1 MKKIHIIAVL
11 MMLISAVILI
21 TASGDVSSYS
31 TFEVARNTGERVK
44 IAGVFAKNKSM
55 EYNPEKD
62 PNWFSF
68 HLTDTDNV
76 TEKVILLQPKPQDFE
91 RSEQVILTGSYENGI
106 FVADEVLTKCPSKYK
121 DEEIALRKKSDNTNR
136 Q

>member
-1 MKKIHIIAVL
+1 MII
-11 MMLISAVILI
+11 ISAIILI
-21 TASGDVSSYS
+21 TAVGDMSTYATLEAAKKSGD
-31 TFEVARNTGERVK
+31 RVK
-44 IAGVFAKNKSM
+44 IAGVLAKNKPM

-68 HLTDTDNV
+68 YLTDTENK
-76 TEKVILLQPKPQDFE
+76 TEKVILLKPKPQDFE

-121 DEEIALRKKSDNTNR
+121 DEEIALRKKSSNQSR